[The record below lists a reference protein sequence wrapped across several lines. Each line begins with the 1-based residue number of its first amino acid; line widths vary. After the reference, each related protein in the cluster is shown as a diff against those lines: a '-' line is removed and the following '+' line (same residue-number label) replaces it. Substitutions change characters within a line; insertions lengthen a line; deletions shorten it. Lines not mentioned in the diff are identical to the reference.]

1 MHKKNCQEREDQP
14 EGLPFKLTDYLE
26 LIDLTGRVIKEGKR
40 GNIDISLAPILQ
52 RINLTSEQW
61 IEVTT
66 DFEKHFKTAV
76 GSEAYLAE
84 YCEHTA
90 LQRRTGLAAC
100 KRLLS

>member
-1 MHKKNCQEREDQP
+1 M
-14 EGLPFKLTDYLE
+14 DYLE
-26 LIDLTGRVIKEGKR
+26 LIDLMGRVVREDKR
-40 GNIDISLAPILQ
+40 GSLDISLAPILQ

-66 DFEKHFKTAV
+66 SFEKHFKAAV

-84 YCEHTA
+84 YCEHTE
-90 LQRRTGLAAC
+90 LQRRSGLAAC